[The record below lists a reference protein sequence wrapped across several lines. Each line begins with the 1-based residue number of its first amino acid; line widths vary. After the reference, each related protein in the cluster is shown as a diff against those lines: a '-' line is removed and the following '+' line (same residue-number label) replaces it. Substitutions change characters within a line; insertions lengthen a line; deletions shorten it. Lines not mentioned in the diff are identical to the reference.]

1 MPYYMV
7 QLSYTP
13 QAVGNMVQ
21 TPQNRIEAVRPA
33 FEELGVTIRDAY
45 LAFGEYDVVLI
56 AEAPGNVQATAIA
69 MAVVAGGGVSK
80 YKTTPLMTWEE
91 GVEAMQAAGGSGYQ
105 PPSS

>member
-21 TPQNRIEAVRPA
+21 NPQNRIEAVRPA

-56 AEAPGNVQATAIA
+56 VEAPGNVQAAAIA
-69 MAVVAGGGVSK
+69 MAVTAGGGGRSDAGSK
-80 YKTTPLMTWEE
+80 RLRLPT
-91 GVEAMQAAGGSGYQ
+91 A
-105 PPSS
+105 

>member
-1 MPYYMV
+1 VPYYMV

-45 LAFGEYDVVLI
+45 LAFGEYDVVLLV
-56 AEAPGNVQATAIA
+56 APGNVQAAAIA
-69 MAVVAGGGVSK
+69 MAVTAGGGVSK
-80 YKTTPLMTWEE
+80 YRTTSLITWEE